1 MVRRRSPEDAKPD
14 EGPTG
19 IIVGAILGLMAF
31 LLAITMGM
39 ASERFDARRVL
50 VLAETNAIGTAYLRA
65 GYLDEPASTEMRE
78 LIVEY
83 VPQRIATS
91 DEAEVLAKIERSE
104 QLLEEMWAIAEEVAW
119 IQPIGRHRPLHRIA
133 Q

>member
-1 MVRRRSPEDAKPD
+1 
-14 EGPTG
+14 
-19 IIVGAILGLMAF
+19 
-31 LLAITMGM
+31 
-39 ASERFDARRVL
+39 
-50 VLAETNAIGTAYLRA
+50 
-65 GYLDEPASTEMRE
+65 MRE

-119 IQPIGRHRPLHRIA
+119 SNPSDVTALFIESLNEVIDLHTSRFVAGVYARVPLTILLLLLAGVVLSLGLVGYNAGLPRDEA
-133 Q
+133 RSSRSCWSSRWAPRSGW

>member
-1 MVRRRSPEDAKPD
+1 
-14 EGPTG
+14 
-19 IIVGAILGLMAF
+19 MAF

-65 GYLDEPASTEMRE
+65 GYLDEPASTEMWE

-104 QLLEEMWAIAEEVAW
+104 QLLEEM
-119 IQPIGRHRPLHRIA
+119 
-133 Q
+133 

>member
-1 MVRRRSPEDAKPD
+1 
-14 EGPTG
+14 
-19 IIVGAILGLMAF
+19 
-31 LLAITMGM
+31 
-39 ASERFDARRVL
+39 
-50 VLAETNAIGTAYLRA
+50 
-65 GYLDEPASTEMRE
+65 MRE

-104 QLLEEMWAIAEEVAW
+104 QLLKDDRAIAEEVAYL
-119 IQPIGRHRPLHRIA
+119 QPIGRHRPLHRIA